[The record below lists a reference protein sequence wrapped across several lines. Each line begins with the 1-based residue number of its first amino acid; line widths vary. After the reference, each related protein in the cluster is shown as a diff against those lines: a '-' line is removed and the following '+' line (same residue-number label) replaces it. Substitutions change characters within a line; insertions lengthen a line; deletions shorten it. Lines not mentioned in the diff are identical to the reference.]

1 MSSHAVVACVSYA
14 PVGGSDEEVMART
27 HEDLKGLV
35 ARVAGATRA
44 DLIVLPETI
53 CRTFDEEVPEGPTTR
68 LLAGLAREHGCYVTV
83 PVHQKD
89 PATGAVYNVLG
100 LLDRQ
105 GELAG
110 VYRKYIPVYPEFD
123 HGTRPGPG
131 AHLIETDFGPL
142 GGVICFD
149 LNFGELR
156 AQYKKLKPR
165 LLLFSSMYHGGLVQ
179 NFWALDVQ
187 AFFAGSVY
195 RSTPCTIIDPQGTTL
210 ARSNNYQ
217 PWASARINLDYE
229 VVHLDR
235 NQNRYDDIHGKYGDA
250 VRIVTAGQVGTS
262 VLYSETEERTA
273 ADIVEEFELIRLD
286 EYFDW
291 SRRLRTEH
299 LEKAPA

>member
-1 MSSHAVVACVSYA
+1 MSSHLVVTCISYA
-14 PVGGSDEEVMART
+14 PVSGSDEEVVERT
-27 HEDLKGLV
+27 HEDLKELV
-35 ARVAGATRA
+35 GRAAGATRA
-44 DLIVLPETI
+44 DLVVLPETI

-83 PVHQKD
+83 PVHQKE

-131 AHLIETDFGPL
+131 AHLIETDFGPV
-142 GGVICFD
+142 GGIICFD

-156 AQYKKLKPR
+156 AQYKQLKPR

-195 RSTPCTIIDPQGTTL
+195 RGTPCSIIDPQGTTL
-210 ARSNNYQ
+210 AESNNYL

-229 VVHLDR
+229 IVHLDR
-235 NQNRYDDIHGKYGDA
+235 NQGRYDEIHRKYGDA
-250 VRIVTAGQVGTS
+250 VRIVTTGQVGTS
-262 VLYSETEERTA
+262 VLYSESEDRTA

-286 EYFDW
+286 DYFDW
-291 SRRLRTEH
+291 SRKLRAEH
-299 LEKAPA
+299 LEKVPV